1 MFSNGTK
8 ELSSNNSNNELYHT
22 SKGLQITCCWGWQ
35 ASHSTHAK
43 GLVVIVETSQEWKE
57 YSKKKRVLHICT
69 FRMWLIIDDSGKR
82 EPGLNT
88 GFASTYWPVYIL
100 WSAMVTYFILR
111 KSLHGIWNVNIAIE
125 WGINLPQCAD
135 FMCLKDPD
143 GVLRCWNILKL
154 WRCTVNYLR

>member
-22 SKGLQITCCWGWQ
+22 SKGLQIACCWGWQ

-43 GLVVIVETSQEWKE
+43 GLVVIVETSLEWKE

-88 GFASTYWPVYIL
+88 GFAGTYWPVYIL

-111 KSLHGIWNVNIAIE
+111 KVFAWHLECQHCYRVRNKPSAVCWFHVLEGPRW
-125 WGINLPQCAD
+125 CA
-135 FMCLKDPD
+135 
-143 GVLRCWNILKL
+143 
-154 WRCTVNYLR
+154 